1 MIELKSIIQ
10 FTGLSLILIAHLAM
24 RRVTEAKQGRIP
36 FWRFPWALRDWF
48 SPTGY
53 WVQLVG
59 WTFLIGALLQSAIRA
74 FARG

>member
-1 MIELKSIIQ
+1 MIEIRSIIQ

-24 RRVTEAKQGRIP
+24 RPVAGAKQGRVP
-36 FWRFPWALRDWF
+36 FWRFPWTLQEWF
-48 SPTGY
+48 SRTGY